1 MAIASAFDR
10 PIPGQSLT
18 MEPRNNP
25 WEQPPQMAD
34 IEDVT
39 KYYIEKLANKDVI
52 DDFAAMI
59 QAGATLS
66 PIVEST
72 YLQGVM
78 RGLHT
83 LDAGLLVAPIMHQFL
98 KAAIEAQGV
107 TVPEEKDL
115 QKEAEEAEMQRF
127 LLVASRY
134 LNEEDDDIEEDPGK
148 QMLREMVEEGQEE
161 ASGEE
166 EPNEVEGPEEEMQEE
181 VTQEKPMGLM
191 AKG

>member
-1 MAIASAFDR
+1 MAIATAFDR

-18 MEPRNNP
+18 TEPRNNP

-39 KYYIEKLANKDVI
+39 KFYIERLANKDVI

-59 QAGATLS
+59 QAGATLP

-83 LDAGLLVAPIMHQFL
+83 LDAGLLVAPIIHQFL
-98 KAAIEAQGV
+98 KAAIEKQGV
-107 TVPEEKDL
+107 KV
-115 QKEAEEAEMQRF
+115 KEADPQKKAEKAEMDRF
-127 LLVASRY
+127 LMVAASY
-134 LNEEDDDIEEDPGK
+134 LDNPETEQDAGT
-148 QMLREMVEEGQEE
+148 QMLSEMVESQEE
-161 ASGEE
+161 TPVEE
-166 EPNEVEGPEEEMQEE
+166 DVAPQ
-181 VTQEKPMGLM
+181 TGLM

>member
-1 MAIASAFDR
+1 MAIAGPFDR

-18 MEPRNNP
+18 TEPRNNP

-39 KYYIEKLANKDVI
+39 RYYIERLANQEVI

-59 QAGATLS
+59 QAGAGLE
-66 PIVEST
+66 PIVETT
-72 YLQGVM
+72 YMQGVM

-83 LDAGLLVAPIMHQFL
+83 LDAGIVVAPILHQFL

-107 TVPEEKDL
+107 TVPAEKDF
-115 QKEAEEAEMQRF
+115 QAEADEAEMNRF
-127 LLVASRY
+127 LMVAGAY
-134 LNEEDDDIEEDPGK
+134 LERDDVEQDAGTE
-148 QMLREMVEEGQEE
+148 MLSEMVETQEE
-161 ASGEE
+161 TPVEE
-166 EPNEVEGPEEEMQEE
+166 EAP
-181 VTQEKPMGLM
+181 TGLM

>member
-1 MAIASAFDR
+1 MAIAGAFDR

-18 MEPRNNP
+18 TEPRNNP

-34 IEDVT
+34 VEEVT
-39 KYYIEKLANKDVI
+39 MYYMQRLANQDVI

-59 QAGATLS
+59 QAGADLE

-83 LDAGLLVAPIMHQFL
+83 LDAGLLVAPIIHQFL
-98 KAAIEAQGV
+98 KAAIEQMGV
-107 TVPEEKDL
+107 TVPEADP
-115 QKEAEEAEMQRF
+115 QKEAEEAEMNRF
-127 LLVASRY
+127 MLLASAY
-134 LNEEDDDIEEDPGK
+134 LERDDVEQDAGTE
-148 QMLREMVEEGQEE
+148 MLQEMVDAQ
-161 ASGEE
+161 EE
-166 EPNEVEGPEEEMQEE
+166 EPVQEEE
-181 VTQEKPMGLM
+181 PMGLM

>member
-1 MAIASAFDR
+1 MAIATAFDR

-18 MEPRNNP
+18 TEPRNNP

-34 IEDVT
+34 VEEVT
-39 KYYIEKLANKDVI
+39 MYYIQRLSSQDVI

-59 QAGATLS
+59 QAGAALE

-83 LDAGLLVAPIMHQFL
+83 LDAGIVVAPIIHQFL
-98 KAAIEAQGV
+98 KASIEQMGV
-107 TVPEEKDL
+107 KVPVKDE
-115 QKEAEEAEMQRF
+115 QKEAEKAEMDRF
-127 LLVASRY
+127 MLVASSY
-134 LNEEDDDIEEDPGK
+134 LDRDDVEQDAGTE
-148 QMLREMVEEGQEE
+148 MLQEMVDAQDE
-161 ASGEE
+161 APTE
-166 EPNEVEGPEEEMQEE
+166 EPVEDAE
-181 VTQEKPMGLM
+181 PMGLM